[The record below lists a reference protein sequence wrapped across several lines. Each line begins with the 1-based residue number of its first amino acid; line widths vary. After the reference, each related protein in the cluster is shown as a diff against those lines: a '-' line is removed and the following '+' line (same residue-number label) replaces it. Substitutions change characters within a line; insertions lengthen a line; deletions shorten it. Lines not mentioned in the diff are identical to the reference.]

1 VVKKIAS
8 VKFQKDSEEWLMF
21 QDFYR
26 LCQKFWLPED
36 AKLNKSYWEE
46 LMVESG
52 EFAEKYSSSSFAKR
66 LALAL
71 LGYLGEKSGEN
82 GS

>member
-1 VVKKIAS
+1 
-8 VKFQKDSEEWLMF
+8 M
-21 QDFYR
+21 
-26 LCQKFWLPED
+26 PED
-36 AKLNKSYWEE
+36 AKVNKEYWEE

-52 EFAEKYSSSSFAKR
+52 EFAEKYSSSSFGKR
-66 LALAL
+66 LSLAL